1 MRALPRNDK
10 KDAGTLH
17 TTNGMTESA
26 EVVVHPDVPNKASVL
41 SEKGFTS
48 PTGRSYRITTTDE
61 TDPYDAH
68 TSPKKRP
75 RQRDDTS

>member
-1 MRALPRNDK
+1 MPRNDK
-10 KDAGTLH
+10 KDARALH

-26 EVVVHPDVPNKASVL
+26 EVASHPDVPNKASVL
-41 SEKGFTS
+41 SEKEFTS
-48 PTGRSYRITTTDE
+48 PTRKSYRIITTDQ

-68 TSPKKRP
+68 IFPKKRP

>member
-1 MRALPRNDK
+1 MPRNDK
-10 KDAGTLH
+10 KDARALH

-26 EVVVHPDVPNKASVL
+26 EVVGHPGAPNKASAL
-41 SEKGFTS
+41 SEKEFTS
-48 PTGRSYRITTTDE
+48 PTGKSYRITTTDQ

-68 TSPKKRP
+68 TSPKKRS